1 MKINW
6 RKRSEDGKT
15 VIADVGNYIQLRLF
29 LNSKKKYTLYL
40 HIRKWKEDGCKENK
54 LCQAQEVAGFKVQ
67 SEEEAKAAAEKW
79 FKNFVVDIIGFANM
93 SITDILGKD

>member
-6 RKRSEDGKT
+6 ENRSGWQNSL
-15 VIADVGNYIQLRLF
+15 VADVGNYIKLELYP
-29 LNSKKKYTLYL
+29 NSKKKYVLYL
-40 HIRKWKEDGCKENK
+40 HIRKWKEDGCKETK

-79 FKNFVVDIIGFANM
+79 FKNYVNDIIGFANM
-93 SITDILGKD
+93 TITDICGRD

>member
-29 LNSKKKYTLYL
+29 PNSKKKYTLYL
-40 HIRKWKEDGCKENK
+40 HIRKW
-54 LCQAQEVAGFKVQ
+54 
-67 SEEEAKAAAEKW
+67 EEAKAAAEKW

-93 SITDILGKD
+93 SITDICGRD